1 MKTIN
6 KISFLLLSIIMFT
19 SCESEYKL
27 SIKAPSKA
35 ILEDKIKIN
44 LSEENNYP
52 IDEVTFFVNG
62 KEITS
67 TNSSF
72 ILDTKNY
79 GTCNFIIG

>member
-44 LSEENNYP
+44 LSR
-52 IDEVTFFVNG
+52 
-62 KEITS
+62 S
-67 TNSSF
+67 TMKF
-72 ILDTKNY
+72 KWI
-79 GTCNFIIG
+79 

>member
-1 MKTIN
+1 MKTMN

-44 LSEENNYP
+44 FNTNKVYAF
-52 IDEVTFFVNG
+52 DESGTLA
-62 KEITS
+62 
-67 TNSSF
+67 SSPF
-72 ILDTKNY
+72 GGSY
-79 GTCNFIIG
+79 V